1 MKVRDRAGKSYSTP
15 WQGMFE
21 IDADTPEDAI
31 KRIANGEVNLPTA
44 SDDPRGVWTL
54 EHSVIENEAHFP
66 A

>member
-1 MKVRDRAGKSYSTP
+1 
-15 WQGMFE
+15 MFE